1 MAKQSS
7 TSAMNP
13 LPSLIRASAWDAANA
28 RMRAAG
34 RSKWTRGDYNEAGRT
49 QERLLTA
56 CFSRP
61 DDPDDKLKYIRFSY
75 AEAMERS
82 GLLTLYTKKFHET
95 LDEHFAA
102 YLASFEPQ
110 AA

>member
-1 MAKQSS
+1 MAKSS
-7 TSAMNP
+7 ASGTMNP

-28 RMRAAG
+28 RMRAAD
-34 RSKWTRGDYNEAGRT
+34 RTKWTRGDYNHGARE

-61 DDPDDKLKYIRFSY
+61 DDPDERLKYIRFSY
-75 AEAMERS
+75 AEAMQEA
-82 GLLTLYTKKFHET
+82 GLLTLYTKDFHGV
-95 LDEHFAA
+95 LDAAFAE
-102 YLASFEPQ
+102 YLASFEK